1 MDASVTEPG
10 IRRSRAIR
18 LLNTTTMQKVVCPA
32 TIVSAL
38 NWIPANEKKEFS
50 ATPVMMP
57 GSAIGSTSSS
67 ESHRAARTWESFQ
80 ATENQCPQPMRSRVV
95 TDDVMIGL
103 TSHGRTIMTI

>member
-1 MDASVTEPG
+1 MDASVSEPG

-18 LLNTTTMQKVVCPA
+18 LLNTTTMQKVACPA

-38 NWIPANEKKEFS
+38 NGIPVNEKKEFS

-67 ESHRAARTWESFQ
+67 EMASRPKKLNWYRAKETILPRTRASAVAARPTRTESHRAART
-80 ATENQCPQPMRSRVV
+80 
-95 TDDVMIGL
+95 
-103 TSHGRTIMTI
+103 